1 MRKSKLELCEEI
13 LSTLLDGQLCI
24 DSIASQ
30 CNIDYATVTGIV
42 DFLEKNQLVENNRD
56 YAKKRY
62 SLTKMGEE
70 VYNSLAKTKRIN
82 QMQKSLTNIKED
94 QLSFPSFTEFK
105 EFARTRLLARHRSRH

>member
-30 CNIDYATVTGIV
+30 CSIDYATVTDLV

-70 VYNSLAKTKRIN
+70 VYNSLAKSKRISE
-82 QMQKSLTNIKED
+82 MRKSLASKKGGK
-94 QLSFPSFTEFK
+94 LSVPSLAEFK